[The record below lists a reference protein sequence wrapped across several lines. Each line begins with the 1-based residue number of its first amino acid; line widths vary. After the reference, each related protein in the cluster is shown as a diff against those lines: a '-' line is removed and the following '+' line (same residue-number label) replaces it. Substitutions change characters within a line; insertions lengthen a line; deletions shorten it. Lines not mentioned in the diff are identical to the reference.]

1 MEAVSGKNPINHIGK
16 IYNLLSTEVA
26 RECVEKVE
34 GIEEIYLRFLS
45 QIGKPIDYPLVASAQ
60 VLPKPGMRVD
70 LINREVAEIIETS
83 LENITS
89 ITKKVLNGE
98 LKTF

>member
-1 MEAVSGKNPINHIGK
+1 
-16 IYNLLSTEVA
+16 
-26 RECVEKVE
+26 VEKVD

-60 VLPKPGMRVD
+60 VLPRPGVRMDRID
-70 LINREVAEIIETS
+70 HEVEEIIEAS

-89 ITKKVLNGE
+89 ITKKVINGQ